1 MLRILVWLANPAP
14 DLGLPVVQG
23 EVASCYVPNVRA
35 NLVHIVV
42 APRWTTT
49 PCVWSVNAVGVPA

>member
-35 NLVHIVV
+35 SLVRIVV

-49 PCVWSVNAVGVPA
+49 PCV